1 MPLLDIRDVFA
12 GYGDG
17 AVVHG
22 LSLSLEE
29 GEITALV
36 GANGAGKTT
45 LMRVIAGL
53 LRPSAGEIW
62 YGSKRIDGMKPEF
75 IVAAGV
81 AHVPEG
87 RRLFPRMSVYENLLV
102 GASSREADLKCA
114 ENLDLVFSLFP
125 KVKER
130 RGQMAGTLSG
140 GEQQM
145 VAIGRALMAAPKL
158 LLLDETSL
166 GLAPVIVEGIFRN
179 IEDLKKH
186 GMTILVV
193 EQNTALALQ
202 VASYAYVLEH
212 GSIALHGEAGSIAKD
227 DRVRRAY
234 LGI

>member
-29 GEITALV
+29 GEITALI

-45 LMRVIAGL
+45 LMRVISGL
-53 LRPSAGEIW
+53 LQPSAGEIW
-62 YGSKRIDGMKPEF
+62 YGDKRIDGMKPEY

-212 GSIALHGEAGSIAKD
+212 GSIALHGEASSIAKD

>member
-1 MPLLDIRDVFA
+1 
-12 GYGDG
+12 
-17 AVVHG
+17 
-22 LSLSLEE
+22 
-29 GEITALV
+29 
-36 GANGAGKTT
+36 
-45 LMRVIAGL
+45 
-53 LRPSAGEIW
+53 
-62 YGSKRIDGMKPEF
+62 MKPEN

-102 GASSREADLKCA
+102 GASSREADRKSA

-212 GSIALHGEAGSIAKD
+212 G
-227 DRVRRAY
+227 
-234 LGI
+234 

>member
-1 MPLLDIRDVFA
+1 MPLLDIRGVFA

-45 LMRVIAGL
+45 LMRVISGL
-53 LRPSAGEIW
+53 LQPSAGEIW
-62 YGSKRIDGMKPEF
+62 YGDKRIDGMKPEF

-81 AHVPEG
+81 VHVPEG

-114 ENLDLVFSLFP
+114 ENLDLVFSQFP

>member
-22 LSLSLEE
+22 LSLSLKE
-29 GEITALV
+29 GEITALI

-45 LMRVIAGL
+45 LMRVISGL
-53 LRPSAGEIW
+53 LQPSAGEIW
-62 YGSKRIDGMKPEF
+62 YGDKRIDGMKPEN
-75 IVAAGV
+75 IVAGGV

-102 GASSREADLKCA
+102 GASSREADRKSA

>member
-1 MPLLDIRDVFA
+1 MPLLDIRDVFV

-29 GEITALV
+29 GEITALI

-45 LMRVIAGL
+45 LMRVISGL
-53 LRPSAGEIW
+53 LQPSAGEIW
-62 YGSKRIDGMKPEF
+62 YADKRIDGMKPEN

-102 GASSREADLKCA
+102 GASSREADRKSA

-193 EQNTALALQ
+193 EQNTMLALQ

-212 GSIALHGEAGSIAKD
+212 GSIALHGEASSIAKD

>member
-29 GEITALV
+29 GEITALI

-45 LMRVIAGL
+45 LMRVISGL
-53 LRPSAGEIW
+53 LQPSAGEIW
-62 YGSKRIDGMKPEF
+62 YADKRIDGMKPEN

-102 GASSREADLKCA
+102 GASSREADRKSA
-114 ENLDLVFSLFP
+114 ENIDLVFSLFP